1 MGLISRAEESS
12 PFNVVPMTPG
22 RPIALED
29 KVAVVEKEEEQ
40 AEEEEEEDDDDA
52 LWDKTRPL

>member
-1 MGLISRAEESS
+1 MGLISRPEESS

-29 KVAVVEKEEEQ
+29 KVVVMVEEEEQ
-40 AEEEEEEDDDDA
+40 AEEEEE
-52 LWDKTRPL
+52 